1 MSLTREEV
9 EQVSRLA
16 RLRLSESEL
25 NGMTFQLGRILEYIE
40 QLSELDTDDV
50 QPMAHGV
57 ELYNVFR
64 PDQPRPSLDRE
75 EALANAPKRD
85 GECYRVPPVL
95 GD

>member
-16 RLRLSESEL
+16 RLRLGEPEL
-25 NGMTFQLGRILEYIE
+25 NEMTFQLGRILEYVD

-50 QPMAHGV
+50 EPMAHGV

-64 PDQPRPSLDRE
+64 PDEPRPSLARD
-75 EALANAPKRD
+75 EALANAPKKD
-85 GECYRVPPVL
+85 DECYRVPPVL